1 MGKAEKTRKR
11 IIRQS
16 APVFNKKGFAGTT
29 LTDIINATGLTKG
42 GIYGNFSG
50 KEEIAL
56 EAFEYN
62 KDQLFNYLHEK
73 ITEKN
78 SALEELHTFFRV
90 HGLAIQQIEG
100 GCPILNTAIDSD
112 DTHPEL
118 RKRAKASVLIWINY
132 LKKIIVK
139 GIEAGEIRNEIDP
152 ERYARMFISMVE
164 GAVFMGRLTGKT
176 DAYLDVT
183 NHIRRV
189 IDMELRLSS

>member
-73 ITEKN
+73 ITKKN

-90 HGLAIQQIEG
+90 HGLAVQQVEG

-139 GIEAGEIRNEIDP
+139 GIEAGEIRKGIDP